1 MENSPYLSIK
11 SLFGLNYSSRSTY
24 SIKGEYQ
31 IIHLHKNE
39 ISTDNSGN
47 EMYTAT
53 LSDIN
58 YSYNKFIFYKKKD
71 DPNLNIGQ
79 YIIVTKICPTMLNK
93 QTDRVFLIKEY
104 NISNKK
110 SELLFSP
117 LIKDN
122 HTTNILDSPK
132 KDEKDNKNYVN
143 TKKDCNFDLKNNI
156 DNNENKNKK
165 NDYNNNEN
173 NEKNNN
179 NVNKDNNYV
188 PYSSTQ
194 NDSEFFNSFE
204 NSKYT
209 PISHLTTFTK
219 EFLIYVR
226 VLSKSEKKIFSKNRS
241 GHLFSFIVID
251 EFSSQIQIVC
261 FDKLVDKYYDYIQ
274 ENNIYEI
281 RNGNIKINDRN
292 FNNTNNDYKIILNEN
307 SSVNLINKEDN
318 KLKKISLDLK
328 TIKEIKNLS
337 VNSVINI
344 ICIIINKGEI
354 IKKNTKGGNFSMRR
368 VIVSDKNKE
377 NIELTMWRN
386 FAEINLNDGDILLCK
401 KVRVNDF
408 NGKNITT
415 TNDTNIDINPKNN
428 NIYND
433 EIEEIKKAFINENF
447 DIKNNNDKI
456 INSRENKNINNNNNT
471 KIDFMLTILDNMSK
485 YSEDYNHKFPFY
497 NIKVTVT
504 YINHN
509 DKNFYPGCPNKEC
522 SRKLV
527 YENKWVCNNCHKSF
541 DYPKYYYSLNIR
553 VKDCSCEFWVDIFDR
568 VAENFLKIN
577 ANNYRN
583 LLIERDDNKLK
594 EISND
599 ILYKDFI
606 FTIKVKNQDYNG
618 VNKKK
623 FSAIKI
629 EKINYKKEAY
639 KILDIIKEKLFFDE
653 NNIVFE

>member
-47 EMYTAT
+47 EMFSAT

-93 QTDRVFLIKEY
+93 QTDRVFLIKDY
-104 NISNKK
+104 IISNKK
-110 SELLFSP
+110 SDLMFTP

-122 HTTNILDSPK
+122 HSTNILDSPK
-132 KDEKDNKNYVN
+132 KDEKDNKNSKSN
-143 TKKDCNFDLKNNI
+143 KNEIKNNI
-156 DNNENKNKK
+156 FNNHENNHE
-165 NDYNNNEN
+165 NYN
-173 NEKNNN
+173 NEKFL
-179 NVNKDNNYV
+179 
-188 PYSSTQ
+188 PYSS
-194 NDSEFFNSFE
+194 NHDSEFFNSFE
-204 NSKYT
+204 KSKYT

-226 VLSKSEKKIFSKNRS
+226 VLSKSEKKIFAKNRS
-241 GHLFSFIVID
+241 GLLFSFIVID

-261 FDKLVDKYYDYIQ
+261 FDKLVDKFYDYIQ
-274 ENNIYEI
+274 ENKIYEI
-281 RNGNIKINDRN
+281 KNGNIKINDRN

-307 SSVNLINKEDN
+307 SIVNLINKEDN
-318 KLKKISLDLK
+318 KLKKISLELK
-328 TIKEIKNLS
+328 TIKEINNLS

-386 FAEINLNDGDILLCK
+386 FAEIDLNDGDILLCK

-415 TNDTNIDINPKNN
+415 TNETNIDINPKNN
-428 NIYND
+428 SIYNE
-433 EIEEIKKAFINENF
+433 EIEEIKKVFNNENF
-447 DIKNNNDKI
+447 NLKKNDKI
-456 INSRENKNINNNNNT
+456 INSKENKNNNNNNNN
-471 KIDFMLTILDNMSK
+471 KIDFMLTILDSMSK
-485 YSEDYNHKFPFY
+485 FSEDYNHKFPFY
-497 NIKVTVT
+497 TIKVTVT

-522 SRKLV
+522 SRKLM

-553 VKDCSCEFWVDIFDR
+553 VKDCSCEFWIDIFDR

-577 ANNYRN
+577 ANNYRK
-583 LLIERDDNKLK
+583 LLLDRDDNKLK
-594 EISND
+594 EISNE

-623 FSAIKI
+623 FNAIKI
-629 EKINYKKEAY
+629 EKVNNKKEAY

-653 NNIVFE
+653 KNFVFE